1 MTSKYLQIIAAA
13 LLLIAVVLGVV
24 AWKNAHRPPAPV
36 AAQQN
41 ENGKT
46 LYPVVVTVKPL
57 EAGKPITA
65 DQVGVESLP
74 INPADGFSE
83 VNKVVGRE
91 PIVPI
96 GIGVPLIGSQ
106 LSSGLA
112 LQVAPGQRAVAI
124 TVDEVVGV
132 GNRVMPGDYVDV
144 FLVLRKD
151 GQEIDDSKARL
162 LLPHLRVLA
171 FGPLAVNEGEQKP
184 ADAGTATRRV
194 DQARTAV
201 LAVPVESVSQLAI
214 SQQSGRL
221 LLALRN
227 PSDEA
232 EPTVRPQDAQTLA
245 VANRNPLDAAQAGVS
260 LVSVTGGTG
269 GVRRPAAPSSVALPA
284 VAAAQTV
291 VRSAAA
297 ATGVEIIRAG
307 KREEQHD

>member
-1 MTSKYLQIIAAA
+1 MTSKHLQIFAAA
-13 LLLIAVVLGVV
+13 LLLLAVILGAV

-74 INPADGFSE
+74 INPADAFADVS
-83 VNKVVGRE
+83 KVVGRE

-96 GIGVPLIGSQ
+96 GVGVPLIGSQ

-112 LQVAPGQRAVAI
+112 LQIVPGQRAVAI

-171 FGPLAVNEGEQKP
+171 FGPLAVNEGPQKQP
-184 ADAGTATRRV
+184 DANAVTHRV
-194 DQARTAV
+194 DQAKTAV
-201 LAVPVESVSQLAI
+201 LAVPVESVNQLAI
-214 SQQSGRL
+214 AHQSGRL

-227 PSDEA
+227 PSDDA
-232 EPTVRPQDAQTLA
+232 EPTVRPQDAQALA

-260 LVSVTGGTG
+260 LASVTGGT
-269 GVRRPAAPSSVALPA
+269 RRLTVPPPAALTAMA
-284 VAAAQTV
+284 TTHTV
-291 VRSAAA
+291 VRSAAT

>member
-1 MTSKYLQIIAAA
+1 MTSKHLQIFAAA
-13 LLLIAVVLGVV
+13 LLLLAVILGAV
-24 AWKNAHRPPAPV
+24 AWKSAHRPPAPA

-65 DQVGVESLP
+65 DQVAVESLP
-74 INPADGFSE
+74 INPADAFADAG
-83 VNKVVGRE
+83 KVVGRE
-91 PIVPI
+91 PITPI
-96 GIGVPLIGSQ
+96 GTGVPLIGSQ

-171 FGPLAVNEGEQKP
+171 FGPLAINEGPQTQPESG
-184 ADAGTATRRV
+184 ANTVTRRV
-194 DQARTAV
+194 DQAKTAV

-214 SQQSGRL
+214 AHQSGRL

-227 PSDEA
+227 PSDDA
-232 EPTVRPQDAQTLA
+232 EPTVRPQDAQALA
-245 VANRNPLDAAQAGVS
+245 VVSRNPLDAAQAGAS
-260 LVSVTGGTG
+260 LVSVTGGA
-269 GVRRPAAPSSVALPA
+269 RRPMALLSALPA
-284 VAAAQTV
+284 VATTHLA
-291 VRSAAA
+291 VRSAAT

>member
-1 MTSKYLQIIAAA
+1 MTSKHLQIFAAA
-13 LLLIAVVLGVV
+13 LLLLAVILGAV
-24 AWKNAHRPPAPV
+24 AWKSAHRPPAPAV
-36 AAQQN
+36 AQQN

-46 LYPVVVTVKPL
+46 LYPVVVTIKPL
-57 EAGKPITA
+57 EAGKPIAA
-65 DQVGVESLP
+65 DQVAVQSLP
-74 INPADGFSE
+74 INPADAFADVG
-83 VNKVVGRE
+83 KVVGRE

-171 FGPLAVNEGEQKP
+171 FGPLAIN
-184 ADAGTATRRV
+184 AGPQTQPESGANTVTRRV
-194 DQARTAV
+194 DQAKTAV

-214 SQQSGRL
+214 AHQSGRL

-227 PSDEA
+227 PSDDA
-232 EPTVRPQDAQTLA
+232 EPTVRPQDALA
-245 VANRNPLDAAQAGVS
+245 LAMVSRNPLDAAQAGAS
-260 LVSVTGGTG
+260 LVSVTGAP
-269 GVRRPAAPSSVALPA
+269 RRPIALSFAPPA
-284 VAAAQTV
+284 VATAHLA
-291 VRSAAA
+291 VRSAAT

>member
-1 MTSKYLQIIAAA
+1 MTSKHLQIFAAA
-13 LLLIAVVLGVV
+13 LLLLAVVLGAV
-24 AWKNAHRPPAPV
+24 AWKSAHRPPAPA

-65 DQVGVESLP
+65 DQVAVESLP
-74 INPADGFSE
+74 INPADAFADAG
-83 VNKVVGRE
+83 KVVGRE
-91 PIVPI
+91 PITPI
-96 GIGVPLIGSQ
+96 GTGVPLIGSQ

-171 FGPLAVNEGEQKP
+171 FGPLAINEGPQTQPESG
-184 ADAGTATRRV
+184 AANTVTRRV
-194 DQARTAV
+194 DQAKTAV

-214 SQQSGRL
+214 AHQSGRL

-227 PSDEA
+227 PSDDA
-232 EPTVRPQDAQTLA
+232 EPTVRPQDAPALA
-245 VANRNPLDAAQAGVS
+245 VVSRNPLDAAQAGAS
-260 LVSVTGGTG
+260 LVSVTGGP
-269 GVRRPAAPSSVALPA
+269 RRPMALSSALPA
-284 VAAAQTV
+284 VATTHLA
-291 VRSAAA
+291 VRSAAT
-297 ATGVEIIRAG
+297 ATAVEIIRAG

>member
-1 MTSKYLQIIAAA
+1 MTSKHLQIFAAA
-13 LLLIAVVLGVV
+13 LLLLAVILGAV
-24 AWKNAHRPPAPV
+24 AWKSAHRPPAPA

-65 DQVGVESLP
+65 DQVAVESLP
-74 INPADGFSE
+74 INPADAFADVS
-83 VNKVVGRE
+83 KVVGRE
-91 PIVPI
+91 PITPI
-96 GIGVPLIGSQ
+96 GTGVPLIGSQ

-171 FGPLAVNEGEQKP
+171 FGPLAINEG
-184 ADAGTATRRV
+184 RR
-194 DQARTAV
+194 R
-201 LAVPVESVSQLAI
+201 S
-214 SQQSGRL
+214 
-221 LLALRN
+221 
-227 PSDEA
+227 
-232 EPTVRPQDAQTLA
+232 
-245 VANRNPLDAAQAGVS
+245 
-260 LVSVTGGTG
+260 
-269 GVRRPAAPSSVALPA
+269 RRAAP
-284 VAAAQTV
+284 
-291 VRSAAA
+291 
-297 ATGVEIIRAG
+297 IR
-307 KREEQHD
+307 

>member
-1 MTSKYLQIIAAA
+1 MTSKHLQIFAAA
-13 LLLIAVVLGVV
+13 LLLLAVILGAV
-24 AWKNAHRPPAPV
+24 AWKSAHRPPAPA

-65 DQVGVESLP
+65 DQVAVESLP
-74 INPADGFSE
+74 INPADAFADAG
-83 VNKVVGRE
+83 KVVGRE
-91 PIVPI
+91 PITPI
-96 GIGVPLIGSQ
+96 GTGVPLIGSQ

-171 FGPLAVNEGEQKP
+171 
-184 ADAGTATRRV
+184 
-194 DQARTAV
+194 
-201 LAVPVESVSQLAI
+201 VPVESVSQLAI
-214 SQQSGRL
+214 AHQSGRL

-227 PSDEA
+227 PSDDA
-232 EPTVRPQDAQTLA
+232 EPTVRPQDAPALA
-245 VANRNPLDAAQAGVS
+245 VVSRNPLDAAQAGAS
-260 LVSVTGGTG
+260 LVSVTGAP
-269 GVRRPAAPSSVALPA
+269 RRPMALSSALPA
-284 VAAAQTV
+284 VATTHLA
-291 VRSAAA
+291 VRSAAT
-297 ATGVEIIRAG
+297 ATAVEIIRAG

>member
-1 MTSKYLQIIAAA
+1 MTSKHLQIFAAA
-13 LLLIAVVLGVV
+13 LLLLAVVLGVV

-36 AAQQN
+36 AVQQN
-41 ENGKT
+41 ENGKAV
-46 LYPVVVTVKPL
+46 YPVVVTVKPL

-74 INPADGFSE
+74 INPADAFAD

-96 GIGVPLIGSQ
+96 GVGVPLIGSQ

-112 LQVAPGQRAVAI
+112 LQVEPGQRAVAI

-162 LLPHLRVLA
+162 LLPRLRVLA
-171 FGPLAVNEGEQKP
+171 FGPLAVNEGPQKQS
-184 ADAGTATRRV
+184 DANAVTHRV
-194 DQARTAV
+194 DQAKTAV
-201 LAVPVESVSQLAI
+201 LAVPVEWVGQLAI
-214 SQQSGRL
+214 AQQSGRL

-227 PSDEA
+227 PSDDA
-232 EPTVRPQDAQTLA
+232 EPTVRQRDALSLVVT
-245 VANRNPLDAAQAGVS
+245 NRNPLDAAQAGVS
-260 LVSVTGGTG
+260 LASVTGGT
-269 GVRRPAAPSSVALPA
+269 RRPSALAPT
-284 VAAAQTV
+284 TV
-291 VRSAAA
+291 TGNTAVRSVAA

>member
-1 MTSKYLQIIAAA
+1 MTSKHLQIFAAA
-13 LLLIAVVLGVV
+13 LLLLAVVLGAV
-24 AWKNAHRPPAPV
+24 AWKSAHRPPAPA

-65 DQVGVESLP
+65 DQVAVESLP
-74 INPADGFSE
+74 INPADAFADAG
-83 VNKVVGRE
+83 KVVGRE
-91 PIVPI
+91 PITPI
-96 GIGVPLIGSQ
+96 GTGVPLIGSQ

-171 FGPLAVNEGEQKP
+171 
-184 ADAGTATRRV
+184 
-194 DQARTAV
+194 
-201 LAVPVESVSQLAI
+201 VPVESVSQLAI
-214 SQQSGRL
+214 AHQSGRL

-227 PSDEA
+227 PSDDA
-232 EPTVRPQDAQTLA
+232 EPTVRPQDAPALA
-245 VANRNPLDAAQAGVS
+245 VVSRNPLDAAQAGAS
-260 LVSVTGGTG
+260 LVSVTGAP
-269 GVRRPAAPSSVALPA
+269 RRPMALSSALPA
-284 VAAAQTV
+284 VATTHVA
-291 VRSAAA
+291 VRSAAT

>member
-1 MTSKYLQIIAAA
+1 MTSKYLQIFAAG

-74 INPADGFSE
+74 INPADGFAE

-260 LVSVTGGTG
+260 LVSVTGGA
-269 GVRRPAAPSSVALPA
+269 RRPAAPSSVALPA
-284 VAAAQTV
+284 VAAGQTV

>member
-1 MTSKYLQIIAAA
+1 MTSKHLQIFAAA
-13 LLLIAVVLGVV
+13 LLLLAVILGAV
-24 AWKNAHRPPAPV
+24 AWKSAHRPPAPAV
-36 AAQQN
+36 AQQN

-46 LYPVVVTVKPL
+46 LYPVVVTIKPL
-57 EAGKPITA
+57 EAGKPIAA
-65 DQVGVESLP
+65 DQVAVQSLP
-74 INPADGFSE
+74 INPADAFADVG
-83 VNKVVGRE
+83 KVVGRE

-171 FGPLAVNEGEQKP
+171 
-184 ADAGTATRRV
+184 
-194 DQARTAV
+194 
-201 LAVPVESVSQLAI
+201 VPVESVSQLAI
-214 SQQSGRL
+214 AHQSGRL

-227 PSDEA
+227 PSDDA
-232 EPTVRPQDAQTLA
+232 EPTVRPQDAQALA
-245 VANRNPLDAAQAGVS
+245 VVNRNPLDAAQAGTS
-260 LVSVTGGTG
+260 LGSVTGGP
-269 GVRRPAAPSSVALPA
+269 RRPTALPSALPA
-284 VAAAQTV
+284 VATAHLA
-291 VRSAAA
+291 VRSAAT

>member
-13 LLLIAVVLGVV
+13 LLLLAVVLGVV
-24 AWKNAHRPPAPV
+24 AWKNAHRPPAPAV
-36 AAQQN
+36 AQQN

-74 INPADGFSE
+74 INPADAFSE

-112 LQVAPGQRAVAI
+112 LQVVPGQRAVAI

-194 DQARTAV
+194 DQAKTAV
-201 LAVPVESVSQLAI
+201 LAVPVESVGQLAI
-214 SQQSGRL
+214 AQQSGRL
-221 LLALRN
+221 LMALRN

-260 LVSVTGGTG
+260 LVSVTG

>member
-112 LQVAPGQRAVAI
+112 LQVVPGQRAVAI

-260 LVSVTGGTG
+260 LVSVTGG
-269 GVRRPAAPSSVALPA
+269 VRRPAAPSPAALPA